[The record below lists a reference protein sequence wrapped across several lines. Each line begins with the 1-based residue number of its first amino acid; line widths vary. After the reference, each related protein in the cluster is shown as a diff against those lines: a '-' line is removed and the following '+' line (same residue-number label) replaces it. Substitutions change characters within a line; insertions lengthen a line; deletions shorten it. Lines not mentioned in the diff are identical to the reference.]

1 MLPTDNCQGLLIPR
15 KEPTE
20 QADGNKQ
27 GDDLLG
33 RKREPQ
39 NGQPR
44 DPRDGHPRNA
54 EIRPQNGKDVRPA
67 VGDKPRDTEAKKQ
80 PWV

>member
-1 MLPTDNCQGLLIPR
+1 MLLSDDCQGLLILR
-15 KEPTE
+15 KKPAE
-20 QADGNKQ
+20 QADGNEY

-33 RKREPQ
+33 REREPQ

-44 DPRDGHPRNA
+44 DPRNGHPRNA
-54 EIRPQNGKDVRPA
+54 EIRTQKHKDVRPA